1 MFLKRSFSVLLEKQS
16 RNPETVHKPVA
27 PYVHQIEVTGPNKWL
42 TLSGQLG
49 MEIDGMVPEDPLE
62 QLQLALDNIRRN
74 LVAANMNVE
83 DLTKM
88 VFYLVGDFNADK
100 RRKIIGDFLGEHLP
114 CTTMIYVVALA
125 APVFKVEVD
134 AWACKEII

>member
-1 MFLKRSFSVLLEKQS
+1 MKIS

-27 PYVHQIEVTGPNKWL
+27 PYVHQIEVTGPHKWL

-49 MEIDGMVPEDPLE
+49 LEVDGTVPENPLE
-62 QLQLALDNIRRN
+62 QLQLALENIKRN
-74 LVAANMNVE
+74 LESAEMKVG
-83 DLTKM
+83 DLTKL
-88 VFYLVGDFNADK
+88 VFYLVGDFEAEQ
-100 RRKIIGDFLGEHLP
+100 RRKVIGDFLGEHLP

-134 AWACKEII
+134 AWACKEI

>member
-1 MFLKRSFSVLLEKQS
+1 M
-16 RNPETVHKPVA
+16 
-27 PYVHQIEVTGPNKWL
+27 EVTAPNKWL

-74 LVAANMNVE
+74 LMAANMNVE
-83 DLTKM
+83 DLPKM
-88 VFYLVGDFNADK
+88 VFYLVDDFNADK
-100 RRKIIGDFLGEHLP
+100 RREIIGDFLGEHLP

-125 APVFKVEVD
+125 APVFKVEIE

>member
-1 MFLKRSFSVLLEKQS
+1 MKKS

-49 MEIDGMVPEDPLE
+49 MEIDGMVPDDPLE

-100 RRKIIGDFLGEHLP
+100 RRKIIGDFLGEHLA

>member
-1 MFLKRSFSVLLEKQS
+1 MKKS

-49 MEIDGMVPEDPLE
+49 MEIDGMVPDDPLE

-74 LVAANMNVE
+74 LKAANMNVE
-83 DLTKM
+83 DLTKI
-88 VFYLVGDFNADK
+88 VFYLVGDFNAKK

-125 APVFKVEVD
+125 APVFKVEID
-134 AWACKEII
+134 ACACKEII

>member
-1 MFLKRSFSVLLEKQS
+1 LKKS

-125 APVFKVEVD
+125 APVFKVEID

>member
-1 MFLKRSFSVLLEKQS
+1 MKKS

-49 MEIDGMVPEDPLE
+49 MEIDGMVPDDPLE
-62 QLQLALDNIRRN
+62 QLQLALDNNRRN
-74 LVAANMNVE
+74 LKAANMNVE
-83 DLTKM
+83 DLTKI
-88 VFYLVGDFNADK
+88 VFYLVGDFNAEK

-125 APVFKVEVD
+125 APVFKVEID
-134 AWACKEII
+134 AWACKEIN

>member
-1 MFLKRSFSVLLEKQS
+1 MKKS

-62 QLQLALDNIRRN
+62 QLQLALVNIRRN

>member
-1 MFLKRSFSVLLEKQS
+1 MKKS

-125 APVFKVEVD
+125 APVFKVEID

>member
-1 MFLKRSFSVLLEKQS
+1 MKKS

-49 MEIDGMVPEDPLE
+49 MEIDGMVPDDPLE

-74 LVAANMNVE
+74 LKAANMNVE
-83 DLTKM
+83 DLTKI
-88 VFYLVGDFNADK
+88 VFYLVGDFNAKK

-125 APVFKVEVD
+125 APVFKVEID
-134 AWACKEII
+134 AWACKEIN

>member
-1 MFLKRSFSVLLEKQS
+1 MKKS

-27 PYVHQIEVTGPNKWL
+27 PYVHQIEITGPNKWL

-49 MEIDGMVPEDPLE
+49 MEIDGMVPDDPLE

-74 LVAANMNVE
+74 LEAANMNVE

>member
-1 MFLKRSFSVLLEKQS
+1 MKKS

-27 PYVHQIEVTGPNKWL
+27 PYIHQIEVTGPNKWL

-49 MEIDGMVPEDPLE
+49 MEIDGMVPDDPLE

-74 LVAANMNVE
+74 LEAANMNVE

>member
-1 MFLKRSFSVLLEKQS
+1 MKKS

-49 MEIDGMVPEDPLE
+49 MEIDGMVPEDSLE

-100 RRKIIGDFLGEHLP
+100 KRKIIGDFLGEHLP

>member
-1 MFLKRSFSVLLEKQS
+1 MKKS

>member
-1 MFLKRSFSVLLEKQS
+1 MKKS

-27 PYVHQIEVTGPNKWL
+27 PYVHQIEITGPNKWL

-49 MEIDGMVPEDPLE
+49 MEIDGMVPDDPLE
-62 QLQLALDNIRRN
+62 QLQLALDNIKRN
-74 LVAANMNVE
+74 LEAANMNVE